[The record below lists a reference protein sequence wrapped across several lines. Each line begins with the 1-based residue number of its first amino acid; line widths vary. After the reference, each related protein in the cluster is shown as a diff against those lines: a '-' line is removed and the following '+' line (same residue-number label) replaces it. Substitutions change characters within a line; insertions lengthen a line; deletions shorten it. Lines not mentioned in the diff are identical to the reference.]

1 MKTAVS
7 IPDPLFASA
16 ERMAKRLGISRS
28 ELFQRAL
35 EEFVRR
41 RQADAI
47 TAMLDAVYAD
57 ESRDAPAL
65 DPVLA
70 SLQLASLDAADW
82 K

>member
-1 MKTAVS
+1 
-7 IPDPLFASA
+7 
-16 ERMAKRLGISRS
+16 MAKRLGISRS

-47 TAMLDAVYAD
+47 TATLNAVYEQD
-57 ESRDAPAL
+57 REGPAL

-70 SLQLASLDAADW
+70 SLQFATLDPSEW